1 MKGYTVFNVEQIE
14 GLPRQ
19 YHAKAEAPKLEPV
32 ARIGRAESFFAAT
45 EPRSRMAGARPGMW
59 CRRRGGGVAR
69 KEPVGRL
76 EVCPAWALDWRC
88 KSFTGRVGSNR
99 EPEATACSMV
109 RRETR
114 DAGAARPCGEEARG
128 EPQNRTQVNS

>member
-1 MKGYTVFNVEQIE
+1 MPTRAVRVVLDPGEQVPDDGRHLKKFGFDRTGINEVVGVFADCE
-14 GLPRQ
+14 GS
-19 YHAKAEAPKLEPV
+19 EPE
-32 ARIGRAESFFAAT
+32 G
-45 EPRSRMAGARPGMW
+45 
-59 CRRRGGGVAR
+59 
-69 KEPVGRL
+69 

-128 EPQNRTQVNS
+128 EPQHRT